1 MNINSS
7 FNMNSVMT
15 TDINITLIETTFF
28 VSNLYINYEI
38 SYNKTGLHHNQLI

>member
-15 TDINITLIETTFF
+15 TDINITLIETTF
-28 VSNLYINYEI
+28 LYQIYILTMKYLTTKQDYIII
-38 SYNKTGLHHNQLI
+38 S